1 MVKCNDTQNK
11 MCVKDVSM
19 NSPRHMIYDYCI
31 ISLEYYQV
39 GISLSVKDVSKKINR
54 HKFCPTFFYIK
65 YVTEI
70 PAKLH
75 KYSKVYLFLFN
86 ALSLSKLEIT
96 FFLCNLTDL

>member
-19 NSPRHMIYDYCI
+19 NSPRHMIYDFCI

-39 GISLSVKDVSKKINR
+39 GISLSVKEIAIN
-54 HKFCPTFFYIK
+54 FVLDFYNMK

-70 PAKLH
+70 PA
-75 KYSKVYLFLFN
+75 
-86 ALSLSKLEIT
+86 
-96 FFLCNLTDL
+96 

>member
-19 NSPRHMIYDYCI
+19 NSPRHMIYDLCI
-31 ISLEYYQV
+31 ISLEYHQV
-39 GISLSVKDVSKKINR
+39 GTSLSVKIAIN
-54 HKFCPTFFYIK
+54 FDLDFFDIK

-75 KYSKVYLFLFN
+75 KYFKIQKYTSSYLMHCPY
-86 ALSLSKLEIT
+86 LSWR
-96 FFLCNLTDL
+96 